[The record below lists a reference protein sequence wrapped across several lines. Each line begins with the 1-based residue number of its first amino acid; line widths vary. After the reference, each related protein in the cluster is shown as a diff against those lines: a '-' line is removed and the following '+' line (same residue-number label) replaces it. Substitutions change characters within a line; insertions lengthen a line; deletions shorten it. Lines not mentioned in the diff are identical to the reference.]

1 MRCSRCSKTAVIY
14 QPYSGLHLCEEH
26 HMEYIE
32 RKVKKEL
39 RRQTVLESGD
49 RLVVALSGGK
59 DSSALLYMLNKF
71 FSVRSDLELVAL
83 AVDEG
88 IRGFRRET
96 LRNARAIAR
105 ELGIEL
111 HIYSFYTEFGFT
123 MDDIASRGY
132 EQAPCTFCGVLR
144 RRVIER
150 KAHELG
156 ATKVI
161 TAHNLDDVVQTIMI
175 NYIRG
180 DIERLRRLRA
190 SNIAEFIPR
199 LKPLRSIP
207 EKEVAVYAYL
217 VGIPLITVHCPYAHL
232 SFRFTVKRLLNEFEM
247 RHPGTK
253 YSVLRGYE
261 RLMKFLPGREEHPR
275 LPVCERCGEPSA
287 SRICKVCEILEL
299 MKGGSK

>member
-1 MRCSRCSKTAVIY
+1 MRCSRCNKTAVIY
-14 QPYSGLHLCEEH
+14 QPYSGLHLCEAHFCEH
-26 HMEYIE
+26 IE

-39 RRQTVLESGD
+39 RRQMVLKPGD

-71 FSVRSDLELVAL
+71 FSVRTDLELVAL

-88 IRGFRRET
+88 IRDYRHET
-96 LRNARAIAR
+96 LRNARAITS
-105 ELGIEL
+105 ELDIEL
-111 HIYSFYTEFGFT
+111 HIYSFYAEFGFT
-123 MDDIASRGY
+123 MDDIVSRGY

-150 KAHELG
+150 KARELG

-180 DIERLRRLRA
+180 DIERLRRLRPGH
-190 SNIAEFIPR
+190 IAEFVPR
-199 LKPLRSIP
+199 IKPLRSIP
-207 EKEVAVYAYL
+207 EKEIAIYAHL
-217 VGIPLITVHCPYAHL
+217 AGIPLITAGCPYARL
-232 SFRFTVKRLLNEFEM
+232 SLRFTVKRMLNEFEM

-261 RLMKFLPGREEHPR
+261 RLMELLPAVTEQKR
-275 LPVCERCGEPSA
+275 LAVCERCGEPSA

-299 MKGGSK
+299 MRG